1 MRKASMRIAEM
12 IVLGS
17 ALVLAGCGTP
27 VQKAEVKIARDVPQ
41 GVDSKPIQ
49 FRKVVVKMRR
59 GEEIG
64 ESQAGMLCLPGPKIE
79 WKGGRVNVGD
89 EEFTD
94 VFREELQK
102 YNYTVVGD
110 PNALFEDPSAWKA
123 ELLVAGVI
131 NKLQVNACY
140 PMGGFGNWKDS
151 KGSAFVRV
159 QWQIYGQLERK
170 IVYETTTEG
179 SYEATS
185 SSSMGVEKALTNAFG
200 VAVQNLL
207 ADAKF
212 HKLVTESRALT
223 SSLEGRPGV
232 PLELRLAKGTS
243 GVSAAR
249 DATMTVYAG
258 SGHGSG
264 FLITSDGHVIT
275 NEHVVKEAKF
285 VKVRLANGREVLGDV
300 LRTNTASDVALI
312 KLRESNLPTTV
323 LALGIPPEVGSE
335 VYAIGSPRSDSLDVT
350 VTKGIVSGYRDE
362 RGQKRIQ
369 SDVQIHPGNSG
380 GPLINKD
387 GKVVGVAVAGLM
399 LGGASQNLN
408 FFLPIDDVVTGLNLV
423 IR

>member
-1 MRKASMRIAEM
+1 MTTIGKRIVGMVM
-12 IVLGS
+12 IGG

-27 VQKAEVKIARDVPQ
+27 VQKAELKVARDVPQ
-41 GVDSKPIQ
+41 GADSKPIQ

-64 ESQAGMLCLPGPKIE
+64 EMQVGVLCLPTQKVE

-102 YNYTVVGD
+102 FNYTVVGD

-123 ELLVAGVI
+123 ELIVAGVI

-151 KGSAFVRV
+151 KGSTFVRV

-170 IVYETTTEG
+170 VVYETTTEG

-212 HKLVTESRALT
+212 HKLVTETRALT
-223 SSLEGRPGV
+223 SSVEGRPGT
-232 PLELRLAKGTS
+232 PLEVRLAKGVS
-243 GVSAAR
+243 GLPAAR

-258 SGHGSG
+258 AGHGSG
-264 FLITSDGHVIT
+264 FLISSDGHVIT

-312 KLRESNLPTTV
+312 KLREVNLPTTV
-323 LALGIPPEVGSE
+323 LALGIPPEVGAE

-399 LGGASQNLN
+399 QGGASQNLN
-408 FFLPIDDVVTGLNLV
+408 FFLPIDDVVSGLNLV